1 MTKTC
6 TCGAT
11 FETDQ
16 EDRILCDACKAQVPA
31 GDATVTETPVET
43 PAGTPVTETPA
54 AGDGEP
60 TA

>member
-31 GDATVTETPVET
+31 GE
-43 PAGTPVTETPA
+43 TPVTETPA
-54 AGDGEP
+54 AEDKP
-60 TA
+60 AA

>member
-31 GDATVTETPVET
+31 GDAPVTEAPV
-43 PAGTPVTETPA
+43 VETPA
-54 AGDGEP
+54 AGDSEP
-60 TA
+60 TV

>member
-11 FETDQ
+11 FETDK
-16 EDRILCDACKAQVPA
+16 EDRVLCDACLAAQA
-31 GDATVTETPVET
+31 PVEGI
-43 PAGTPVTETPA
+43 PATETPA